1 MLEQS
6 GLVGVVMN
14 EPIQKKV
21 TLRRRAPEKVSSK
34 QLLGETKKL
43 FIQHAGSEY
52 TLIITANNK
61 LILTK

>member
-34 QLLGETKKL
+34 QLLGETKL
-43 FIQHAGSEY
+43 VSQ
-52 TLIITANNK
+52 
-61 LILTK
+61 

>member
-43 FIQHAGSEY
+43 FIHHAGSEY
-52 TLIITANNK
+52 TLRITANNK